1 MMIRVL
7 LVDDHEIFRLGLKAV
22 LEKDA
27 SIKVVGQ
34 LASGAESIDQIAR
47 LQPGLL
53 VLDYSLPGLSG
64 LDVLSLVKRR
74 YPEIKVI
81 LLTASTSESILSRA
95 IGEGVDGLILKQ
107 EPADEVRVAIGKVQG
122 GERYIS
128 AGVKPLIARF
138 DKLLALTRREQQVLQ
153 MIAAGYRNKEIAEKL
168 ELSPK
173 TVDSHRTNLMRKLDL
188 HSLVDIVDLA
198 NSAGLIDRSI

>member
-1 MMIRVL
+1 MIRVL

-107 EPADEVRVAIGKVQG
+107 EPADEVRVAIGKVQS

-138 DKLLALTRREQQVLQ
+138 DKLLVLTRREQQVLQ